1 MSGYSQPVARRAAPS
16 GAMHFFRPGFKLH
29 PLACVLQLALASGAL
44 SLASWHPQAHAQT
57 INRAS
62 AQQQNYRIPAGPLST
77 ALARFASAS
86 GVLVAGA
93 GELAKDRNSPGVS
106 GTLSPQAALD
116 ALLAGTGLTAVA
128 SSDGSYHLRQVPEA
142 PAGDVTQLS
151 TVTVRGQLDPRTEGT
166 GSYTNASASSAT
178 RMNLSARETPQSVSV
193 ITRQR
198 LDDQGLL
205 TLNDALKQATGVK
218 VQEGEVLGTTYQ
230 IRGFSLDTAQ
240 LDGVPVSLGAGGSE
254 AAADMAIYD
263 RVEVVRGAAGLLQ
276 GAGNPGGTLNLVRK
290 QPTREFAASG
300 SAMVGSW
307 NSYRVEADV
316 SSPLNH
322 SGDLRGRV
330 VAVHDDRDSFVD
342 HVKERKEVLYGVLQY
357 DFTPSITATVGVD
370 HQRTKGTPN
379 GTGVVFFDDGGDL
392 ELPRSTYLGADWNH
406 RATRSTTVF
415 GDLTWEMDNGWQ
427 TKLSANRQHYD
438 VDTVFLS
445 ASGAGVD
452 RNTHLGPLL
461 NYAKASSL
469 NRTQTSVDLYASGP
483 FSLLGRKH
491 ELVVG
496 ANMRRNPTET
506 DQVPLREYAS
516 IRPDVFNW
524 DPTSLPP
531 PNIGPYESRTATT
544 TKQSGIYT
552 AARLSLADPLTLIV
566 GGRWSWWDYS
576 SDSTNLLTGANTA
589 SSSYKVSGEFTPYA
603 GLIFD
608 LNDNYSLYA
617 SYTDVFRPQNAID
630 RNGSLLK
637 PIVGANYEA
646 GIKGEFQDG
655 RVQASLAAFRIE
667 ETNRAQTDLDG
678 PKPCPYTTS
687 DYCSIAAGKV
697 RSEGIE
703 AELTGELAPG
713 WNLTAGYTY
722 NTTKY
727 VKDAANQGKPFN
739 TRTPEHMFKLFT
751 SYRLPG
757 SLRQWTVGGG
767 FTWQTKFL
775 YENTAGT
782 IRIEQNP
789 YAVADLMVRYDF
801 TPKVSATLN
810 VNNVFD
816 KHYYRYIAH
825 ERAYNYYGDP
835 RNVMLTL
842 RAQY

>member
-1 MSGYSQPVARRAAPS
+1 MPGYSQPVARGANPS
-16 GAMHFFRPGFKLH
+16 DAMRFSRPSFKLD
-29 PLACVLQLALASGAL
+29 PLACLLQLALASGAL
-44 SLASWHPQAHAQT
+44 GLASWQPQAQAQT
-57 INRAS
+57 VNS
-62 AQQQNYRIPAGPLST
+62 AAATQQRYSIPAGPLST

-93 GELAKDRNSPGVS
+93 GELAKGKNSPGVS

-116 ALLAGTGLTAVA
+116 TLLSGTGLSAVA
-128 SSDGSYHLRQVPEA
+128 NSDGSYQLRQIPQL
-142 PAGDVTQLS
+142 PADGVTQLS
-151 TVTVRGQLDPRTEGT
+151 TVTVRGQLSNPASEGT
-166 GSYTNASASSAT
+166 GSYTTDSASSAT
-178 RMNLSARETPQSVSV
+178 RMKLSARETPQSVSV

-254 AAADMAIYD
+254 AATDMVIYD

-290 QPTREFAASG
+290 QPTKEFAASAN
-300 SAMVGSW
+300 AMVGSW
-307 NSYRVEADV
+307 NSYRVEADI
-316 SSPLNH
+316 SGPLTK
-322 SGDLRGRV
+322 SGDLRGRM
-330 VAVHDDRDSFVD
+330 VAAHDDRDSFVD
-342 HVKERKEVLYGVLQY
+342 HVNERKDVVYGVLQY

-379 GTGVVFFDDGGDL
+379 GTGVVFFSDGGDL
-392 ELPRSTYLGADWNH
+392 ELPRSSYLGADWNH
-406 RATRSTTVF
+406 RTTRSTTVF
-415 GDLTWEMDNGWQ
+415 GDLAWKLDNGWE
-427 TKLSANRQHYD
+427 TKLSATRQHYD

-445 ASGAGVD
+445 ASGQGVD
-452 RNTHLGPLL
+452 RNTHLGPML
-461 NYAKASSL
+461 NYARASSL
-469 NRTQTSVDLYASGP
+469 NRTQTGVDLYASGP
-483 FSLLGRKH
+483 FSLLGREH

-524 DPTSLPP
+524 NPSSLPE

-589 SSSYKVSGEFTPYA
+589 SSGYKVNGEFTPYA
-603 GLIFD
+603 GLVLD
-608 LNDNYSLYA
+608 LNENYSLYA

-630 RNGSLLK
+630 RNGSMLK

-667 ETNRAQTDLDG
+667 ETNRAQSDLDG

-687 DYCSIAAGKV
+687 DYCSMASGKV
-697 RSEGIE
+697 RSQGIE
-703 AELTGELAPG
+703 AEISGELTPG
-713 WNLTAGYTY
+713 WHLTAGYTY

-727 VKDAANQGKPFN
+727 MKDAANQGKPFN

-757 SLRQWTVGGG
+757 SLRQWTIGGG
-767 FTWQTKFL
+767 FTW
-775 YENTAGT
+775 
-782 IRIEQNP
+782 
-789 YAVADLMVRYDF
+789 
-801 TPKVSATLN
+801 
-810 VNNVFD
+810 
-816 KHYYRYIAH
+816 
-825 ERAYNYYGDP
+825 
-835 RNVMLTL
+835 
-842 RAQY
+842 